1 MFLNLMM
8 LKYQEFKIYEETINR
23 LAQGL
28 IEISENKKNYI
39 SLKFISNDFLLKL
52 IKQVSTFEYRKAK
65 PVVGN
70 SVSQDF
76 EVCFPAPKIGCIEIL
91 SNAIENL
98 FIKSTRLIKN
108 PPIQKVQFNDI
119 AIQKY
124 LPYSSGI
131 SPHKD
136 HKKYISVIIIVTLS
150 GNSKF
155 YLCQN
160 RDGSNSQVIDD
171 TPGNIVILPATGF
184 KMINHDFVRP
194 IHFVSDITD
203 GRLSMGLR
211 QNSELK

>member
-1 MFLNLMM
+1 MM

-28 IEISENKKNYI
+28 IKISENKKNYI

-98 FIKSTRLIKN
+98 FIKSTKLIKN

-150 GNSKF
+150 GKSKF

-160 RDGSNSQVIDD
+160 RDGRNAQIVDD

-184 KMINHDFVRP
+184 KMINNNFVRP

-203 GRLSMGLR
+203 GRLSIGLR
-211 QNSELK
+211 QNIEL

>member
-1 MFLNLMM
+1 MM

-28 IEISENKKNYI
+28 IKISENKKNYI

-98 FIKSTRLIKN
+98 LIKSTKLIKN

-150 GNSKF
+150 GKSKF

-184 KMINHDFVRP
+184 KMINSDFVRP

-203 GRLSMGLR
+203 GRLSIGLR
-211 QNSELK
+211 QNTEL

>member
-1 MFLNLMM
+1 MTLQ
-8 LKYQEFKIYEETINR
+8 YQEFKIYEETINR
-23 LAQGL
+23 LTQGL
-28 IEISENKKNYI
+28 IKMSENKKNYI

-52 IKQVSTFEYRKAK
+52 IKQVLTFEYRKAK

-76 EVCFPAPKIGCIEIL
+76 EVCFPAPKIGSIEIL

-98 FIKSTRLIKN
+98 FIKSTKLIKD

-136 HKKYISVIIIVTLS
+136 HKKYVSVIIIVTLS

-184 KMINHDFVRP
+184 KMINNDFVRP
-194 IHFVSDITD
+194 IHFVSGITD
-203 GRLSMGLR
+203 GRLSVGLR

>member
-1 MFLNLMM
+1 MM
-8 LKYQEFKIYEETINR
+8 IKYQEFKIYEETINR

-28 IEISENKKNYI
+28 IKISENKKNYI

-98 FIKSTRLIKN
+98 FIKSTKLIKN

-150 GNSKF
+150 GKSKF

-160 RDGSNSQVIDD
+160 RDGRNAQVVDD

-184 KMINHDFVRP
+184 KMINNNFVRP

-203 GRLSMGLR
+203 GRLSIGLR
-211 QNSELK
+211 QNIEL

>member
-1 MFLNLMM
+1 MM
-8 LKYQEFKIYEETINR
+8 LQYQEFKIYEETINR

-28 IEISENKKNYI
+28 IKMSENKKNYI

-52 IKQVSTFEYRKAK
+52 IKQVLTFEYRKAK
-65 PVVGN
+65 HVVSN

-76 EVCFPAPKIGCIEIL
+76 EVCFPAPKIDCIEIL

-98 FIKSTRLIKN
+98 FIKSTKLIKD

-150 GNSKF
+150 GKSKF

-160 RDGSNSQVIDD
+160 RDGRNAQVVDD

-184 KMINHDFVRP
+184 KMINNNFVRP

-203 GRLSMGLR
+203 GRLSIGLR
-211 QNSELK
+211 QNIEL

>member
-1 MFLNLMM
+1 MM

-28 IEISENKKNYI
+28 IKISENKKNYI

-91 SNAIENL
+91 SNAVENL
-98 FIKSTRLIKN
+98 FIRSTKLIKN

-150 GNSKF
+150 GKSKF

-160 RDGSNSQVIDD
+160 RDGRNAQVVDD

-184 KMINHDFVRP
+184 KMINNNFVRP

-203 GRLSMGLR
+203 GRLSIGLR
-211 QNSELK
+211 QNIEL

>member
-1 MFLNLMM
+1 MM

-28 IEISENKKNYI
+28 IKISENKKNYI

-65 PVVGN
+65 PIVGN

-76 EVCFPAPKIGCIEIL
+76 EVCFPAPKVGCIEIL

-98 FIKSTRLIKN
+98 FIKSTKLIKN

-150 GNSKF
+150 GKSKF

-160 RDGSNSQVIDD
+160 RDGRNAQVVDD

-184 KMINHDFVRP
+184 KMINNNFVRP

-203 GRLSMGLR
+203 GRLSIGLR
-211 QNSELK
+211 QNIEL

>member
-1 MFLNLMM
+1 MM

-28 IEISENKKNYI
+28 IKMSENKKNYI
-39 SLKFISNDFLLKL
+39 SLRFISNNFLLKL
-52 IKQVSTFEYRKAK
+52 INQVSTFEYRKAK

-98 FIKSTRLIKN
+98 FIECTKLIKN

-150 GNSKF
+150 GKSKF

-160 RDGSNSQVIDD
+160 RDGRNAQVVDD

-184 KMINHDFVRP
+184 KMINNNFVRP

-203 GRLSMGLR
+203 GRLSIGLR
-211 QNSELK
+211 QNIEL

>member
-1 MFLNLMM
+1 MM
-8 LKYQEFKIYEETINR
+8 LKYQEFKIYEETINK

-28 IEISENKKNYI
+28 IKISENKKNYI

-98 FIKSTRLIKN
+98 FIKSTKLIKN

-150 GNSKF
+150 GKSKF

-160 RDGSNSQVIDD
+160 RDGRNAQVVDD

-184 KMINHDFVRP
+184 KMINNNFVRP

-203 GRLSMGLR
+203 GRLSIGLR
-211 QNSELK
+211 QNIEL

>member
-1 MFLNLMM
+1 MM

-28 IEISENKKNYI
+28 IKISENKKNYI

-98 FIKSTRLIKN
+98 FLKSTRLIKN

-150 GNSKF
+150 GKSKF

-160 RDGSNSQVIDD
+160 RDGRNAQVVDD

-184 KMINHDFVRP
+184 KMINNNFVRP

-203 GRLSMGLR
+203 GRLSIGLR
-211 QNSELK
+211 QNIEL

>member
-1 MFLNLMM
+1 MM

-28 IEISENKKNYI
+28 IKISENKKNYI

-98 FIKSTRLIKN
+98 FIKSTKLIKN

-150 GNSKF
+150 GKSKF

-160 RDGSNSQVIDD
+160 RDGRNAQVVDD

-184 KMINHDFVRP
+184 KMINNDFVRP

-203 GRLSMGLR
+203 GRLSIGLR
-211 QNSELK
+211 QNIEL

>member
-1 MFLNLMM
+1 MM
-8 LKYQEFKIYEETINR
+8 LKYQEFKIYEETTNR

-28 IEISENKKNYI
+28 IKISENKKNYI

-52 IKQVSTFEYRKAK
+52 IKQVLTFEYRKAK

-91 SNAIENL
+91 SNAIEDL
-98 FIKSTRLIKN
+98 FIKSTKLIKD

-150 GNSKF
+150 GKSKF

-160 RDGSNSQVIDD
+160 RDGRNAQVVDD

-184 KMINHDFVRP
+184 KMINNNFVRP

-203 GRLSMGLR
+203 GRLSIGLR
-211 QNSELK
+211 QNIEL

>member
-1 MFLNLMM
+1 MM
-8 LKYQEFKIYEETINR
+8 LKYQEFKIYEETINS

-28 IEISENKKNYI
+28 IKISENKKNYI

-98 FIKSTRLIKN
+98 FIKSTKLIKN

-136 HKKYISVIIIVTLS
+136 HKKYISVIVIVTLS
-150 GNSKF
+150 GKSKF

-160 RDGSNSQVIDD
+160 RDGRNAQVVDD

-184 KMINHDFVRP
+184 KMINNNFVRP

-203 GRLSMGLR
+203 GRLSIGLR
-211 QNSELK
+211 QNIEL

>member
-1 MFLNLMM
+1 MM
-8 LKYQEFKIYEETINR
+8 LKYQEFKIYEETINK

-28 IEISENKKNYI
+28 IKMSENKKNYI

-98 FIKSTRLIKN
+98 FIKSTKLIKN

-150 GNSKF
+150 GKSKF

-160 RDGSNSQVIDD
+160 RDGRNAQVVDD

-184 KMINHDFVRP
+184 KMINNNFVRP

-203 GRLSMGLR
+203 GRLSIGLR
-211 QNSELK
+211 QNIEL

>member
-1 MFLNLMM
+1 MM

-28 IEISENKKNYI
+28 IKISQNKKNYI

-91 SNAIENL
+91 SNAIEDL
-98 FIKSTRLIKN
+98 FIKSTKLIKD

-150 GNSKF
+150 GKSKF

-160 RDGSNSQVIDD
+160 RDGRNAQVVDD

-184 KMINHDFVRP
+184 KMINNNFVRP

-203 GRLSMGLR
+203 GRLSIGLR
-211 QNSELK
+211 QNIEL

>member
-1 MFLNLMM
+1 MM

-28 IEISENKKNYI
+28 IKISENKKNYI

-98 FIKSTRLIKN
+98 FIKSTKLIKN

-150 GNSKF
+150 GKSKF

-160 RDGSNSQVIDD
+160 RDGRNAQVVDD

-184 KMINHDFVRP
+184 KMINNNFVRP
-194 IHFVSDITD
+194 IHFVSDISD
-203 GRLSMGLR
+203 GRLSIGLR
-211 QNSELK
+211 QNIEL

>member
-1 MFLNLMM
+1 MM

-28 IEISENKKNYI
+28 IKISQNKKNYI

-98 FIKSTRLIKN
+98 FIKSTKLIKN

-150 GNSKF
+150 GKSKF

-160 RDGSNSQVIDD
+160 RDGRNAQVVDD

-184 KMINHDFVRP
+184 KMINNNFVRP

-203 GRLSMGLR
+203 GRLSIGLR
-211 QNSELK
+211 QNIEL

>member
-1 MFLNLMM
+1 MM

-23 LAQGL
+23 LALGL
-28 IEISENKKNYI
+28 IKISENKKNYI

-98 FIKSTRLIKN
+98 FIESNKLIKN

-150 GNSKF
+150 GKSKF

-160 RDGSNSQVIDD
+160 RDGRNAQVVDD

-184 KMINHDFVRP
+184 KMINNNFVRP

-203 GRLSMGLR
+203 GRLSIGLR
-211 QNSELK
+211 QNIEL

>member
-1 MFLNLMM
+1 MM

-28 IEISENKKNYI
+28 IKISENKKNYI
-39 SLKFISNDFLLKL
+39 SLKFISNYFLLKL

-98 FIKSTRLIKN
+98 FIKSTKLIKN

-150 GNSKF
+150 GKSKF

-160 RDGSNSQVIDD
+160 RDGRNAQVVDD

-184 KMINHDFVRP
+184 KMINNNFVRP

-203 GRLSMGLR
+203 GRLSIGLR
-211 QNSELK
+211 QNIEL

>member
-1 MFLNLMM
+1 MM

-28 IEISENKKNYI
+28 IKISENKKNYI

-98 FIKSTRLIKN
+98 FIKSTKLIKN

-124 LPYSSGI
+124 LPFSSGI

-150 GNSKF
+150 GKSKF

-160 RDGSNSQVIDD
+160 RDGRNAQVVDD

-184 KMINHDFVRP
+184 KMINNNFVRP

-203 GRLSMGLR
+203 GRLSIGLR
-211 QNSELK
+211 QNIEL

>member
-1 MFLNLMM
+1 MM

-28 IEISENKKNYI
+28 IKMSENKKNYI

-52 IKQVSTFEYRKAK
+52 IKQVLTFEYRKAK

-98 FIKSTRLIKN
+98 FIKSTKLIKN

-136 HKKYISVIIIVTLS
+136 HKKYICVIIIVTLS
-150 GNSKF
+150 GKSKF

-160 RDGSNSQVIDD
+160 RDGRNAQVVDD

-184 KMINHDFVRP
+184 KMINNNFVRP

-203 GRLSMGLR
+203 GRLSIGLR
-211 QNSELK
+211 QNIEL

>member
-1 MFLNLMM
+1 MLN
-8 LKYQEFKIYEETINR
+8 YPEFNVNEESINK

-28 IEISENKKNYI
+28 TDISENKKSHV
-39 SLKFISNDFLLKL
+39 SLNFISNDFLLKL
-52 IKQVSTFEYRKAK
+52 ISQLSTLEYRKAK

-98 FIKSTRLIKN
+98 FIKSTKLIKN

-155 YLCQN
+155 YLCKN
-160 RDGSNSQVIDD
+160 RDGSNSEVIDD
-171 TPGNIVILPATGF
+171 TIGNIVILPATGF
-184 KMINHDFVRP
+184 KMINYDFVRP

>member
-1 MFLNLMM
+1 MM

-28 IEISENKKNYI
+28 IKISENKKNYI
-39 SLKFISNDFLLKL
+39 ALKFISNDFLLKL

-76 EVCFPAPKIGCIEIL
+76 EVCFPAPKIGCIKIL

-98 FIKSTRLIKN
+98 FIKSTKLIKN

-150 GNSKF
+150 GKSKF

-160 RDGSNSQVIDD
+160 RDGRNAQVVDD

-184 KMINHDFVRP
+184 KMINNNFVRP

-203 GRLSMGLR
+203 GRLSIGLR
-211 QNSELK
+211 QNIEL

>member
-1 MFLNLMM
+1 MM

-28 IEISENKKNYI
+28 IKISENKKNYI
-39 SLKFISNDFLLKL
+39 SLKFISNDFLLQL

-98 FIKSTRLIKN
+98 FIKSTKLIKN

-150 GNSKF
+150 GKSKF

-160 RDGSNSQVIDD
+160 RDGRNAQVVDD

-184 KMINHDFVRP
+184 KMINNNFVRP

-203 GRLSMGLR
+203 GRLSIGLR
-211 QNSELK
+211 QNIEL

>member
-1 MFLNLMM
+1 MM

-28 IEISENKKNYI
+28 IKISQNKKNYI

-98 FIKSTRLIKN
+98 FIKSTKLIKN

-150 GNSKF
+150 GKSKF

-160 RDGSNSQVIDD
+160 RDGRNAQVVDD

-184 KMINHDFVRP
+184 KMINNDFVRP

-203 GRLSMGLR
+203 GRLSIGLR
-211 QNSELK
+211 QNIEL

>member
-1 MFLNLMM
+1 MM
-8 LKYQEFKIYEETINR
+8 LKYEEFKIYEETINR

-28 IEISENKKNYI
+28 IKISENKKNYI

-98 FIKSTRLIKN
+98 FIKSTKLIKN

-150 GNSKF
+150 GKSKF

-160 RDGSNSQVIDD
+160 RDGRNAQVVDD

-184 KMINHDFVRP
+184 KMINNNFVRP

-203 GRLSMGLR
+203 GRLSIGLR
-211 QNSELK
+211 QNIEL

>member
-1 MFLNLMM
+1 MM
-8 LKYQEFKIYEETINR
+8 LKYQEFKIDEETIYR
-23 LAQGL
+23 LAQDL
-28 IEISENKKNYI
+28 IKISENKKSYI

-65 PVVGN
+65 SVVGN

-98 FIKSTRLIKN
+98 FIKSTKLIKN

-150 GNSKF
+150 GKSKF

-160 RDGSNSQVIDD
+160 RDGRNAQVVDD

-184 KMINHDFVRP
+184 KMINNNFVRP

-203 GRLSMGLR
+203 GRLSIGLR
-211 QNSELK
+211 QNIEL

>member
-1 MFLNLMM
+1 M
-8 LKYQEFKIYEETINR
+8 LKCPEFNVNEETINK

-28 IEISENKKNYI
+28 TDISENKKSHV
-39 SLKFISNDFLLKL
+39 SLNVISNDFLLKL
-52 IKQVSTFEYRKAK
+52 ISQLSTLEYRKAK

-98 FIKSTRLIKN
+98 FIKSTKLIKN

-150 GNSKF
+150 GKSKF

-160 RDGSNSQVIDD
+160 RDGRNAQVVDD

-184 KMINHDFVRP
+184 KMINNNFVRP

-203 GRLSMGLR
+203 GRLSIGLR
-211 QNSELK
+211 QNIEL

>member
-1 MFLNLMM
+1 MM
-8 LKYQEFKIYEETINR
+8 LKYQKFKIYEETINR

-28 IEISENKKNYI
+28 IKISENKKNYI

-98 FIKSTRLIKN
+98 FIKSTKLIKN

-150 GNSKF
+150 GKSKF

-160 RDGSNSQVIDD
+160 RDGRNAQVVDD

-184 KMINHDFVRP
+184 KMINNNFVRP

-203 GRLSMGLR
+203 GRLSIGLR
-211 QNSELK
+211 QNIEL

>member
-1 MFLNLMM
+1 MM

-28 IEISENKKNYI
+28 IKMSENKKNYI
-39 SLKFISNDFLLKL
+39 SLKLISNDFLLKL

-98 FIKSTRLIKN
+98 FIKSTKLIKN

-150 GNSKF
+150 GKSKF

-160 RDGSNSQVIDD
+160 RDGRNAQVVDD

-184 KMINHDFVRP
+184 KMINNNFVRP

-203 GRLSMGLR
+203 GRLSIGLR
-211 QNSELK
+211 QNIEL

>member
-1 MFLNLMM
+1 MM

-28 IEISENKKNYI
+28 IKISENKKNYI

-98 FIKSTRLIKN
+98 FIKSTKLIKN

-150 GNSKF
+150 GKSKF

-160 RDGSNSQVIDD
+160 RDGRNAQVVDD

-184 KMINHDFVRP
+184 KMINNNFVRP

-203 GRLSMGLR
+203 GRLSIGLR
-211 QNSELK
+211 QNTEL

>member
-1 MFLNLMM
+1 MM

-28 IEISENKKNYI
+28 IKISENKKNYI

-98 FIKSTRLIKN
+98 FIKSTKLIKN

-150 GNSKF
+150 GKSKF

-160 RDGSNSQVIDD
+160 RDGRNAQVVDD

-184 KMINHDFVRP
+184 KMINNNFVRP

-203 GRLSMGLR
+203 GRLSIGLR
-211 QNSELK
+211 QNTELW

>member
-1 MFLNLMM
+1 MM
-8 LKYQEFKIYEETINR
+8 LQYQEFKIYEETIKK

-28 IEISENKKNYI
+28 IKMSENKKNYI
-39 SLKFISNDFLLKL
+39 SLKFISNDFLLQL

-98 FIKSTRLIKN
+98 FIKSTKLIKN

-150 GNSKF
+150 GKSKF

-160 RDGSNSQVIDD
+160 RDGRNAQVVDD

-184 KMINHDFVRP
+184 KMINNNFVRP

-203 GRLSMGLR
+203 GRLSIGLR
-211 QNSELK
+211 QNIEL

>member
-1 MFLNLMM
+1 MM

-28 IEISENKKNYI
+28 IKISENKKNYI

-76 EVCFPAPKIGCIEIL
+76 EVCFPAPKIGCIKVL

-98 FIKSTRLIKN
+98 FIKSTKLIKN

-150 GNSKF
+150 GKSKF

-160 RDGSNSQVIDD
+160 RDGRNAQVVDD

-184 KMINHDFVRP
+184 KMINNNFVRP

-203 GRLSMGLR
+203 GRLSIGLR
-211 QNSELK
+211 QNIEL

>member
-1 MFLNLMM
+1 MM

-28 IEISENKKNYI
+28 IKISENKKNYI
-39 SLKFISNDFLLKL
+39 SLKFISNDFLLQL

-65 PVVGN
+65 SVVGN

-98 FIKSTRLIKN
+98 FIKSTKLIKN

-150 GNSKF
+150 GKSKF

-160 RDGSNSQVIDD
+160 RDGRNAQVVDD

-184 KMINHDFVRP
+184 KMINNNFVRP

-203 GRLSMGLR
+203 GRLSIGLR
-211 QNSELK
+211 QNIEL

>member
-1 MFLNLMM
+1 MM

-28 IEISENKKNYI
+28 IKISENKKNYI

-98 FIKSTRLIKN
+98 FIKSTKLIKN

-136 HKKYISVIIIVTLS
+136 HKKYISVIVIVTLS
-150 GNSKF
+150 GKSKF

-160 RDGSNSQVIDD
+160 RDGRNAQVVDD

-184 KMINHDFVRP
+184 KMINNNFVRP

-203 GRLSMGLR
+203 GRLSIGLR
-211 QNSELK
+211 QNTEL

>member
-1 MFLNLMM
+1 MM

-28 IEISENKKNYI
+28 IKISENKKNYI

-98 FIKSTRLIKN
+98 FIKSTKLIKN
-108 PPIQKVQFNDI
+108 PPIQKEQVNDI

-124 LPYSSGI
+124 LPNSSGI

-150 GNSKF
+150 GKSKF

-160 RDGSNSQVIDD
+160 RDGRNAQVVDD

-184 KMINHDFVRP
+184 KMINNNFVRP

-203 GRLSMGLR
+203 GRLSIGLR
-211 QNSELK
+211 QNIEL

>member
-1 MFLNLMM
+1 MM

-28 IEISENKKNYI
+28 IKMSENKKNYI

-98 FIKSTRLIKN
+98 FIKSTKLIKD

-150 GNSKF
+150 GKSKF

-160 RDGSNSQVIDD
+160 RDGRNAQVVDD

-184 KMINHDFVRP
+184 KMINNNFVRP

-203 GRLSMGLR
+203 GRLSIGLR
-211 QNSELK
+211 QNIEL

>member
-1 MFLNLMM
+1 MM

-23 LAQGL
+23 LALGL
-28 IEISENKKNYI
+28 IKISENKKNYI

-98 FIKSTRLIKN
+98 FIKSTKLIKN

-150 GNSKF
+150 GKSKF

-160 RDGSNSQVIDD
+160 RDGRNAQVVDD

-184 KMINHDFVRP
+184 KMINNNFVRP

-203 GRLSMGLR
+203 GRLSIGLR
-211 QNSELK
+211 QNIEL